1 MKNQPYKPKEQVPL
15 HPAGP
20 MYVAYQQSPEDNTGL
35 SATETNAASDVQWIK
50 DYFANDYS
58 IAVTVL
64 QLFIEEILPE
74 VNELEKVL
82 SKKGIEELRRK
93 VHKINPS
100 FKMVGQLSLAD
111 ALSDLENLCST
122 ITDAERLRGKIKQ
135 ILSQTEKVKP
145 HILKQYQTISKLAV

>member
-1 MKNQPYKPKEQVPL
+1 VKNQSFKPKEQAPL

-20 MYVAYQQSPEDNTGL
+20 LYVAYQHSSGSDFE
-35 SATETNAASDVQWIK
+35 TEVVSDVQWIQ

-64 QLFIEEILPE
+64 QLFIDEILPE

-82 SKKGIEELRRK
+82 SKKGNEELRKK

-111 ALSDLENLCST
+111 ALTDLENLCASVN
-122 ITDAERLRGKIKQ
+122 DAEKLRGKIKLIQ
-135 ILSQTEKVKP
+135 AQAEKIKP
-145 HILKQYQTISKLAV
+145 HILKQYQTISKLAI

>member
-1 MKNQPYKPKEQVPL
+1 VKNQSYKPKEQAPL
-15 HPAGP
+15 HSAGP
-20 MYVAYQQSPEDNTGL
+20 IYVAYQQSPEDKTGFL
-35 SATETNAASDVQWIK
+35 TKETGASSDVQWIN

-82 SKKGIEELRRK
+82 SKNGIEELRKK

-100 FKMVGQLSLAD
+100 FKMVGQLSLSD
-111 ALSDLENLCST
+111 ALSDLENLCFAV
-122 ITDAERLRGKIKQ
+122 TDADKLRGKIKQ
-135 ILSQTEKVKP
+135 IQLQTQKVKP
-145 HILKQYQTISKLAV
+145 YILKQYQTISKLAV